1 MSRGTIFAI
10 YVVVNLLIVS
20 GAVWCAFHHWPVMKY
35 LVPAAVL
42 FVLNGVWLVV
52 MTLRNTPP
60 GSL

>member
-20 GAVWCAFHHWPVMKY
+20 GAVWCAFHRWPVMKY